1 MDWRDKLKAYKHK
14 MLGQTAADD
23 QASNA
28 AASLA
33 NLRARAANAQV
44 ASVGARLKSQPPMV
58 ILLGVDFG
66 TSFTKVVWRDWGG
79 DDRYGVVRLGSTDY
93 FRASEVWRDARDHLH
108 LEPASAEARS
118 ERWLKMRL
126 ADPQGDPS
134 SVEDLLAM
142 SIFFVGRAIRDAK
155 AFVTA
160 QFSGRTIQWAGGAL
174 GCPAAYHDDDRL
186 PLFQRVADAAWAWAA
201 DPKAPSDLDS
211 LRGWCAQS
219 WPDAAATN
227 FEVRAEVAAAVDC
240 FTMRPDASSGVYV
253 FLDVGGGTL
262 DGACFKLDRR
272 SEHKDVFLFAS
283 KVERLGVEEARRA
296 ACQEWMPQLS
306 NVAEQLIRT
315 GRGEFKAELGWLKK
329 ELYRFIGTLIAE
341 GKGDENWLQLA
352 FQRPAAWRSFDDQL
366 KDARPLPIFLGGG
379 GMAHAVY
386 RECADTVW
394 AKNSL
399 KNFDIPPLATGQ
411 FTPPNADWPAT
422 APFHRCAVAYGL
434 TRPTDQAGN
443 WRLLTKAQTKAN
455 RHERQVG
462 DRNGID
468 YLSSADAYQ

>member
-1 MDWRDKLKAYKHK
+1 MDWQDKLKAYKQK
-14 MLGQTAADD
+14 LLGQSAADGH
-23 QASNA
+23 ASTG

-33 NLRARAANAQV
+33 NLRARAANTSAGS
-44 ASVGARLKSQPPMV
+44 ASAALKSQPPMV
-58 ILLGVDFG
+58 MLLGVDFG
-66 TSFTKVVWRDWGG
+66 TSFTKVVWRDWGA
-79 DDRYGVVRLGSTDY
+79 DDRYGVVPLGSSDY
-93 FRASEVWRDARDHLH
+93 FRASEVWRDASDQLH
-108 LEPASAEARS
+108 LEAPSAQART

-126 ADPQGDPS
+126 AEPEGDPAS
-134 SVEDLLAM
+134 LEDLVAM
-142 SIFFVGRAIRDAK
+142 SVFFVGRAIRDAK
-155 AFVTA
+155 AAVSAEFR
-160 QFSGRTIQWAGGAL
+160 GREIQWAGGAL

-201 DPKAPSDLDS
+201 DADAPSDLEG
-211 LRGWCAQS
+211 LRGWCERN
-219 WPDAAATN
+219 WPDVTATN

-272 SEHKDVFLFAS
+272 SDRKDVYLFAS
-283 KVERLGVEEARRA
+283 KVERLGVEEAKRA
-296 ACQEWMPQLS
+296 TCQEWAPKVDA
-306 NVAEQLIRT
+306 VAEQLMRT
-315 GRGEFKAELGWLKK
+315 GQGEFKAELGWLKR
-329 ELYRFIGTLIAE
+329 ELYRFIGTLIVE

-352 FQRPAAWRSFDDQL
+352 FQRPAAWRSLDDQL

-379 GMAHAVY
+379 GMAHSVY

-399 KNFDIPPLATGQ
+399 GKYDIPRLATGE
-411 FTPPNADWPAT
+411 FTPPNAEWPQA

-443 WRLLTKAQTKAN
+443 WRLLTKAQTKAS
-455 RHERQVG
+455 RKEKQVH
-462 DRNGID
+462 DRNGVD